1 MPDARFEKPGDIR
14 PDMPDADRL
23 MMEHPQCWP
32 TPMGFGIGVLTRNED
47 GSTDVDVI
55 QPAAA
60 DNGVPSAQ
68 GKLLSLRRE
77 GETGKGSRGLGVLL
91 APELGEKDHL
101 TIVQTVIL
109 DERLHELVSG
119 ERTFESLLDDARDF
133 FEPDRELGVWVYPD
147 AAEAVAA
154 GWRVD

>member
-23 MMEHPQCWP
+23 MMENPQCWP
-32 TPMGFGIGVLTRNED
+32 TPMGFGIGTLTRNED
-47 GSTDVDVI
+47 GSADVDVI
-55 QPAAA
+55 QPVAP
-60 DNGVPSAQ
+60 DNGIPSAQ

-77 GETGKGSRGLGVLL
+77 GHGGTHGLGVLL
-91 APELGEKDHL
+91 HPELGEKEHL

-109 DERLHELVSG
+109 DARLHELVSG
-119 ERTFESLLDDARDF
+119 ERAFESLLDCEPDF
-133 FEPDRELGVWVYPD
+133 IEPDRELAIWVYRD